1 MSERDRSRRRVF
13 SGIQPTGDIHIGNH
27 LGALRNWVAMQ
38 DEYDTIYC
46 VVDLHALTLPQDP
59 RELAAAR
66 IRTAKILLAAG
77 IDPQRSLIYFQS
89 RVPQHAELSWILGT
103 LASMG
108 HLGRMTQYKEKG
120 DKGAQNLGLFSYP
133 VLMAAD
139 IVIHRAHA
147 VPVGDDQTQHLE
159 FTRDLA
165 ERFNARYGDFF
176 PLPEQITPGVG
187 ARVMSLTDPAA
198 KMSKSDPDVRSRI
211 LVTDSPDTIAA
222 KIRSAVTDSEAVVA
236 YDIARKP
243 GISNLLDILAVY
255 TGRPVEDLS
264 SEYAAAGYG
273 RFKEAVAE
281 AVIEGLLPVRSAYES
296 LGDAEAGEI
305 MEAGAET
312 ARAAAAE
319 TMSQIRR
326 LIGLSA

>member
-59 RELAAAR
+59 RELAEAR

-77 IDPQRSLIYFQS
+77 IDPQRSLVYFQS

-211 LVTDSPDTIAA
+211 LVTDSPDAIAA

-255 TGRPVEDLS
+255 TGRPVEDLAD
-264 SEYAAAGYG
+264 EYAAAGYG
-273 RFKEAVAE
+273 RFKAAVAE
-281 AVIEGLLPVRSAYES
+281 AVIEGLTPVRSAYEA
-296 LGDAEAGEI
+296 LGNAEAEEI
-305 MEAGAET
+305 METGAET
-312 ARAAAAE
+312 ARAAVAE
-319 TMSQIRR
+319 TMRQIRR